1 MTIKREERGGPVMI
15 PFFKIILFI
24 LLSVSFSSPAF
35 PQIYK
40 WKDKDGN
47 IVFSDTLPSGAD
59 AKKVNVL
66 KERETPT
73 PKEQGIKPGEG
84 TLKSHSPVAVQAKE
98 KREYR
103 DVEVI
108 LYMTEWCPY
117 CRKAREYLKSLGVN
131 LIEYDIEKDK
141 SKNQEKLLKSGEK
154 NGVPVIDVEGII
166 IYGFSPDQIKNAVEK
181 RRNI

>member
-1 MTIKREERGGPVMI
+1 MI
-15 PFFKIILFI
+15 PFFKIIVFI
-24 LLSVSFSSPAF
+24 LLSISLSSPAF
-35 PQIYK
+35 PQIYQ

-47 IVFSDTLPSGAD
+47 TVFSDTPPSGAD

-66 KERETPT
+66 KERESPT
-73 PKEQGIKPGEG
+73 PKEEVVKRKEGILKPAG
-84 TLKSHSPVAVQAKE
+84 PVAVQSKE

-108 LYMTEWCPY
+108 LYVTEWCPY

-131 LIEYDIEKDK
+131 LMEYDVEKDK
-141 SKNQEKLLKSGEK
+141 SKNQEKLLKSGGK
-154 NGVPVIDVEGII
+154 KGVPVIDVEGII
-166 IYGFSPDQIKNAVEK
+166 LYGFSLDQIKNAVEK